1 MDKGFRNLP
10 SVENLLSDSR
20 LNGVIESYSRDAV
33 ADAVRLRLE
42 EARRRIGEGTAPPS
56 VEEILDD
63 VIEAA
68 GTLYEPTLRPVI
80 NATGVVIHTNIG
92 RAPLGVDALEA
103 VRLTAL
109 GYSNLELDLA
119 SGERGSRHV
128 HVESLLCR
136 LTGAEAAM
144 AVNNNASAL
153 LLAFMALAQGKEVI
167 ISRGEAV
174 EIGGGFRIPDV
185 LKQSGAHLVEVGTTN
200 RTYAA
205 DFEQAVTENTAGF
218 LRVHTSNFKV
228 SGFVHSPS
236 MEEMVAAGARLQVP
250 VLHDIGSGCLLDT
263 REFGLAQEPTPQD
276 SIKAG
281 TDLCFFSGDKL
292 LGGPQAGIIVGKAAY
307 VEALKRHPLARA
319 VRLDKLTLAALAVT
333 LLHYVRGEA
342 VRKVPVWRMIS
353 STVPDLERR
362 ARQWARAAG
371 EGARVIDG
379 ASTIGGG
386 SLPGEVLPSRVV
398 AIAGSGSRVLA
409 LAQRLRQGPPA
420 VIGRV
425 EGDKLLLDPRTVL
438 PEQDKALVGALR
450 AALSKE

>member
-10 SVENLLSDSR
+10 SVEKLLSDSR

-167 ISRGEAV
+167 IS
-174 EIGGGFRIPDV
+174 
-185 LKQSGAHLVEVGTTN
+185 GA
-200 RTYAA
+200 
-205 DFEQAVTENTAGF
+205 
-218 LRVHTSNFKV
+218 K
-228 SGFVHSPS
+228 
-236 MEEMVAAGARLQVP
+236 
-250 VLHDIGSGCLLDT
+250 
-263 REFGLAQEPTPQD
+263 
-276 SIKAG
+276 
-281 TDLCFFSGDKL
+281 
-292 LGGPQAGIIVGKAAY
+292 
-307 VEALKRHPLARA
+307 
-319 VRLDKLTLAALAVT
+319 
-333 LLHYVRGEA
+333 
-342 VRKVPVWRMIS
+342 
-353 STVPDLERR
+353 
-362 ARQWARAAG
+362 
-371 EGARVIDG
+371 
-379 ASTIGGG
+379 
-386 SLPGEVLPSRVV
+386 PSRS
-398 AIAGSGSRVLA
+398 AEASEF
-409 LAQRLRQGPPA
+409 PMF
-420 VIGRV
+420 
-425 EGDKLLLDPRTVL
+425 
-438 PEQDKALVGALR
+438 
-450 AALSKE
+450 